1 MQNKLIEKKIQ
12 DPPSEKS
19 EDQKAAEC
27 FNYIF
32 GTSKSAY
39 HMKDKDAMSKM
50 LKNLL
55 VHLEEND
62 IVDQQEKNHVSF
74 LFPDFNFFIYFLSL
88 SRRAFPQ
95 IFECLNW
102 IFELKN
108 VFAFN
113 FSFFKSLF
121 FLFSEIR
128 TL

>member
-74 LFPDFNFFIYFLSL
+74 LFPDF
-88 SRRAFPQ
+88 
-95 IFECLNW
+95 
-102 IFELKN
+102 K
-108 VFAFN
+108 
-113 FSFFKSLF
+113 F
-121 FLFSEIR
+121 FLFIFCHSREER
-128 TL
+128 FLKYLNV